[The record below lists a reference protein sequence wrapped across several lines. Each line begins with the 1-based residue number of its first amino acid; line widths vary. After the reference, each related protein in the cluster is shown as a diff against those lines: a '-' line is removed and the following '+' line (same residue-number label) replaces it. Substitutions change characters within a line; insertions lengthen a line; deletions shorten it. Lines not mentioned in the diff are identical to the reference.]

1 MKKLFFLVLAIFFII
16 TCGAEETLVTI
27 GGDKISI
34 SDFKDFYQFAPTDD
48 SLRRVKIIDDFINQE
63 LVVREANSL
72 GYAED
77 PVVKASMEA
86 NRKDII
92 IRGYYQK
99 NVIDKI
105 KIKESEI
112 RKLYEQ
118 FINQYHLAQIVV
130 SSDSLA
136 EIIDQK
142 LDKGVPFESLLAYSL
157 DTISPG
163 GDIGTFSELN
173 IPPEILKVLKKTKP
187 GQIAEP
193 AKLGEFTY
201 FLKVIEYKKSDTPK
215 YEEVKE
221 NIKDN
226 LMREQAMTEGQ
237 KFIEQLLKQAKIEYN
252 QEGLDLLTKPESLL
266 TEKDLET
273 WVVKKYDTSFVR
285 VKTVITA
292 VQNQLKR
299 APSID
304 PKFLIERELIP
315 DLVYDLATKV
325 RAERYPEIKK
335 NLTKALNSIVYQK
348 FYSDNVLEKVK
359 VDSQVVN
366 DYFRQHKSEYPDK
379 KISDVYNQIYIKL
392 RDEQIN
398 QLKDDLFTRLREK
411 YQPQINEKVFAK
423 LLKGETK

>member
-1 MKKLFFLVLAIFFII
+1 MRRLLFFVPIVFFII
-16 TCGAEETLVTI
+16 TCGADEILVTI
-27 GGDKISI
+27 GNDKISVV
-34 SDFKDFYQFAPTDD
+34 DFKDFYQFTPNDD
-48 SLRRVKIIDDFINQE
+48 SLRRAKIINDFINQE
-63 LVVREANSL
+63 MMVREANSL

-77 PVVKASMEA
+77 PVVKASMDA

-105 KIKESEI
+105 KIRESEV
-112 RKLYEQ
+112 RKIYEQ
-118 FINQYHLAQIVV
+118 FTNQYHLAQIVV

-136 EIIDQK
+136 DIIDK
-142 LDKGVPFESLLAYSL
+142 ELNKGVPFESLLAYSL

-173 IPPEILKVLKKTKP
+173 IPPEILKALKKTKP
-187 GQIAEP
+187 GQICEP
-193 AKLGEFTY
+193 VKLGDFTY
-201 FLKVIEYKKSDTPK
+201 FLKVIERKKSDSPK

-221 NIKDN
+221 NIKNN
-226 LMREQAMTEGQ
+226 LMREQSMAEGE
-237 KFIEQLLKQAKIEYN
+237 KFIGQLLKQAKIEYN

-266 TEKDLET
+266 TAKDLET

-285 VKTVITA
+285 VGTVIAA

-304 PKFLIERELIP
+304 PKFIIERELIP
-315 DLVYDLATKV
+315 DLVYDLAMKV

-335 NLTKALNSIVYQK
+335 NLTKALNSIIYQK
-348 FYSDNVLEKVK
+348 FYSDSVLEKVK
-359 VDSQVVN
+359 VDSQVVG
-366 DYFRQHKSEYPDK
+366 DYFKQHKSEYPDK
-379 KISDVYNQIYIKL
+379 KIGDVYNQIYIKL

-398 QLKDDLFTRLREK
+398 QLRNNLFARLREK
-411 YQPQINEKVFAK
+411 YQPQINQKAFAK
-423 LLKGETK
+423 LLK